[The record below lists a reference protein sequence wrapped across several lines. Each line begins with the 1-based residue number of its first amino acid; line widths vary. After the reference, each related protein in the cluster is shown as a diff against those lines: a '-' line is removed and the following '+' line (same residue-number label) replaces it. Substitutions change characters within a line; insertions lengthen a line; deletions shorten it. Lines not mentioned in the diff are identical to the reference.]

1 MGQQQEISKFG
12 FGYEPLSQS
21 IDELELTKEDSY
33 TSMMFQKAKDE
44 LKSGNEIESEN
55 ILRQMFDNG
64 EIRYK
69 HLSAFGSN
77 LLMSTFA
84 PISDIN

>member
-1 MGQQQEISKFG
+1 MGQQPETSKFG

-21 IDELELTKEDSY
+21 IDELELTNDDPYSA
-33 TSMMFQKAKDE
+33 MMFQKAKDE
-44 LKSGNEIESEN
+44 LKSGNESDAEQ

-84 PISDIN
+84 PISDFN